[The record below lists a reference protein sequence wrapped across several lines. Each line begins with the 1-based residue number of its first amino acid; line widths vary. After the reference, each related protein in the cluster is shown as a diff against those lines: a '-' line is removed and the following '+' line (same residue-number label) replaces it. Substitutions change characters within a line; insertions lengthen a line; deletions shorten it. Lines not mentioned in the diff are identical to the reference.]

1 MFFHLKTL
9 KNAFSGSFSLPLPHS
24 VKAESRAHAVLR
36 PLTSHAGEGVGVALA
51 GDLGLD
57 LFHLP
62 LRFLPLY
69 LSQLE
74 LTEFF
79 CD

>member
-1 MFFHLKTL
+1 M
-9 KNAFSGSFSLPLPHS
+9 
-24 VKAESRAHAVLR
+24 LR